1 MPAKIKVASGHK
13 PKEGINEFECLSNAM
28 RLRRDLTRCLF
39 RDFGM
44 EQLNMTPEQMENYG
58 IFMWFIENERAY
70 VINIL
75 RRLVGNI
82 ATANSIYPVRLF
94 ECDMRRKCQ
103 NAAIGNCIQ
112 LKQELQYV
120 IETLPGININ
130 SYKPF
135 SNALDKE
142 IKLLKKWRT
151 SDNKARRRI
160 EEEIVRRQ
168 AELESRGIHI
178 NLLEY
183 ESEANKKLLE
193 N

>member
-1 MPAKIKVASGHK
+1 MPQKIRQSSGNK
-13 PKEGINEFECLSNAM
+13 PKGGVNEFECLSNAM
-28 RLRRDLTRCLF
+28 RLRREITDCLF

-44 EQLNMTPEQMENYG
+44 DKQNPTPEHMENYG
-58 IFMWFIENERAY
+58 MFMWFIENERAY

-103 NAAIGNCIQ
+103 NAAIGNCVQ

-120 IETLPGININ
+120 IETLPDVNIN

-135 SNALDKE
+135 VNALDKE
-142 IKLLKKWRT
+142 ILLLKKWRT
-151 SDNKARRRI
+151 SDNKTRRKI
-160 EEEIVRRQ
+160 EQEIMEKQQEFSDKGVNVDILSY
-168 AELESRGIHI
+168 EK
-178 NLLEY
+178 EY
-183 ESEANKKLLE
+183 IKQIVE
-193 N
+193 

>member
-1 MPAKIKVASGHK
+1 MPQKIRQASGNQ
-13 PKEGINEFECLSNAM
+13 PKKGINEFECLSHAM
-28 RLRRDLTRCLF
+28 RLRRNLTDCLF

-44 EQLNMTPEQMENYG
+44 EKQNPTPEHMENYG
-58 IFMWFIENERAY
+58 MFMWFIENERAY
-70 VINIL
+70 IINIM

-103 NAAIGNCIQ
+103 NAAIGNCVQ

-120 IETLPGININ
+120 IETLPDVNVN

-135 SNALDKE
+135 SDALDLE

-151 SDNKARRRI
+151 SDNKTRRKI
-160 EEEIVRRQ
+160 EQEIYDRQ
-168 AELESRGIHI
+168 KELSEQGIDADI
-178 NLLEY
+178 LAY
-183 ESEANKKLLE
+183 EKEIIGKIVE
-193 N
+193 